1 MASGKNQSGLK
12 TLLNCMILFRLKRL
26 FWQNTFIKQYFLSA
40 WTPLP
45 LEKDIAKDGL
55 KIWGLYR
62 AYFGKPSKIWIKGRR
77 RSHMTQGSFLL
88 ITIEMHPISGWKKVL
103 NSVL

>member
-1 MASGKNQSGLK
+1 LIPEKQGNSRLLLAYISKNWMASGKNQSGLK

-45 LEKDIAKDGL
+45 LKRDIAKDGL
-55 KIWGLYR
+55 KIRGLYR
-62 AYFGKPSKIWIKGRR
+62 AYFGKPGKI
-77 RSHMTQGSFLL
+77 
-88 ITIEMHPISGWKKVL
+88 
-103 NSVL
+103 